1 MGGTR
6 ADQNGEIPGLR
17 ALGHLNKYFLK
28 YKWRFFLGIL
38 FIIGSNIFDV
48 YRPQVIRDAFDQ
60 LNGMIDQVTGDGV
73 TQGEREMIF
82 SEGVK
87 YAGLFLLF
95 SLVKGFFL
103 FLTRQT
109 LIVMSRYME
118 YDLKNEVYAHYQELD
133 AAFYKRNNT
142 GDLMNRITEDV
153 TRVRMYLGP
162 AVMYTLNLIVLF
174 VLVISVMFSVNKELS
189 LYVLLPLPVLSVT
202 IYYISSI
209 LNWKGEM
216 VQRQLSRIS
225 TFVQESFSGI
235 HVLKIFN
242 RGEAYREAFNEESEE
257 YKERSMSLARTNA
270 FFFPTVLLL
279 IGLSTILTIYIGG
292 MKAIEGEI
300 SLGNIA
306 EFVFYVNML
315 TWPFTSV
322 GWVTSLVQRAA
333 ASQKRINEF
342 LRTRPEVVSPKK
354 GVKKPIEGG
363 IEFRDVS
370 FVYHDS
376 GIRALDHV
384 SFRVEPGEVLG
395 VIGRTGS
402 GKTTLGQ
409 LITREFDP
417 TEGEVRIDGRDI
429 RSYDLNTLREYMGYV
444 PQEVFLFSDTIANNI
459 AFGVDSV
466 TADSIE
472 QVARDADVYDN
483 IVAFRDK
490 FETMLGERGVTLSGG
505 QKQRVSIARALLR
518 SPRILIFDDCLS
530 AVDTETEERILRNL
544 RSYMQGRTSV
554 IISHRVSSVMQAHK
568 VLVLEKG
575 RVIESGDHQTL
586 LQKEGI
592 YAEMYRKQ
600 LLEGKAES

>member
-28 YKWRFFLGIL
+28 YKWRFLLGIL

-48 YRPQVIRDAFDQ
+48 YRPQVIRDAFDE
-60 LNGMIDQVTGDGV
+60 LNGLIDQVTGDGV
-73 TQGEREMIF
+73 TQGERNMIF

-95 SLVKGFFL
+95 SLIKGFFL

-242 RGEAYREAFNEESEE
+242 REEAYREAFNEESEE

-270 FFFPTVLLL
+270 FFFPAVLLL

-342 LRTRPEVVSPKK
+342 LRTRPEVLSPEL

-370 FVYHDS
+370 FVYQDS
-376 GIRALDHV
+376 GIRALDRV

-417 TEGEVRIDGRDI
+417 TEGEVRIDDRDI

-472 QVARDADVYDN
+472 QVARDSDVYDN

-518 SPRILIFDDCLS
+518 YPRILIFDDCLS

-554 IISHRVSSVMQAHK
+554 IISHRVSSVIQAHK
-568 VLVLEKG
+568 ILVLEKG
-575 RVIESGDHQTL
+575 RVVESGDHPTL
-586 LQKEGI
+586 LQKGGI

-600 LLEGKAES
+600 LLEGKTEE